1 SVTNGSCL
9 DDGRVCREM
18 GDEFAPPKFFASVR
32 EMKHDQLFT
41 EFNVRVVL
49 LMSLSAEYNV
59 KENRRLKSVVERQG
73 ELLTVR
79 EKEIE
84 NLKAQL
90 LLREA
95 EAAEAIHLCVEA
107 SNFEA
112 VEKSFRDETNAL
124 RERNAI
130 LEKEKNALDVKVT
143 ELETSSAGKEPER
156 TGLNAPITSIKSR
169 NDSLVDRVH
178 ELEISSSRLQEKV
191 IVWLLTQGME
201 LAIIKCLNSPEYL
214 SVLRA
219 IIGKAIKKSI
229 VTVLD
234 ILRLEGPLVEK
245 LGLDELQPNVNQLMV
260 PVHHSSD
267 KVVIG
272 ATALSLSLDVF
283 SIRVRKIKENI
294 ANHISALR
302 DIFVPLA
309 DPFSAVALIDDYE
322 VIGVDDQAVADG
334 DSASFLNEHYNRKF
348 LGNALSA
355 AYLTWKRM
363 LPLRPLSLYAPLPKA
378 SLTSY
383 GPSHLGPSLPPSF
396 AWLASL
402 FW

>member
-1 SVTNGSCL
+1 
-9 DDGRVCREM
+9 
-18 GDEFAPPKFFASVR
+18 
-32 EMKHDQLFT
+32 
-41 EFNVRVVL
+41 
-49 LMSLSAEYNV
+49 SLSAEYNV

-73 ELLTVR
+73 ELLTVS

-95 EAAEAIHLCVEA
+95 EAAEAIRLCVEA

-112 VEKSFRDETNAL
+112 VEKSFRDETNSL

-130 LEKEKNALDVKVT
+130 LEKEQNALDVKVT

-156 TGLNAPITSIKSR
+156 TGLNAPITSVKSR

-191 IVWLLTQGME
+191 IVYQNCME
-201 LAIIKCLNSPEYL
+201 QLEKFQDDQMKVVNDKFDKLA
-214 SVLRA
+214 A
-219 IIGKAIKKSI
+219 IGKAIEKGMHDGLSAGITLGKEDMALTDDASI

-234 ILRLEGPLVEK
+234 ILRLEGPLVDK

-260 PVHHSSD
+260 PVHHLSD

-322 VIGVDDQAVADG
+322 VIGVDDQEVADG
-334 DSASFLNEHYNRKF
+334 DSASFPNVDDTELNI
-348 LGNALSA
+348 
-355 AYLTWKRM
+355 
-363 LPLRPLSLYAPLPKA
+363 P
-378 SLTSY
+378 
-383 GPSHLGPSLPPSF
+383 
-396 AWLASL
+396 
-402 FW
+402 